1 MPSDTR
7 PGLDPRR
14 LVRLMREAVDRCDLD
29 LQGLTVLTE
38 AASGAY
44 VVTPVLAAMA
54 GADVVAVAAGNAYS
68 SAEEIRELTARAR
81 ATRRCRRPDRARRP
95 QGPVGRGCRRHRHE
109 QRAGPARSTP
119 RP

>member
-14 LVRLMREAVDRCDLD
+14 LVRLMREAVDRCDLN
-29 LQGLTVLTE
+29 LAGLTVLTE

-54 GADVVAVAAGNAYS
+54 GAGVVAVAAGNAYS
-68 SAEEIRELTARAR
+68 AAEEIRKLTLRVAELADVSGRIEFV
-81 ATRRCRRPDRARRP
+81 DRKEPAV
-95 QGPVGRGCRRHRHE
+95 VG
-109 QRAGPARSTP
+109 
-119 RP
+119 

>member
-14 LVRLMREAVDRCDLD
+14 LVRLMREAVDRCGLD
-29 LQGLTVLTE
+29 LEGLTVLTE

-68 SAEEIRELTARAR
+68 SAEEIRELTLGLARLAGV
-81 ATRRCRRPDRARRP
+81 A
-95 QGPVGRGCRRHRHE
+95 
-109 QRAGPARSTP
+109 QRIELVAGKDPSIIG
-119 RP
+119 

>member
-14 LVRLMREAVDRCDLD
+14 LVRLMREAIERCDLD
-29 LQGLTVLTE
+29 LEGLTVLTE

-54 GADVVAVAAGNAYS
+54 GADVVAVAAGNAY
-68 SAEEIRELTARAR
+68 AAAQEIRDLPLGLARLADVADRIELVDGKV
-81 ATRRCRRPDRARRP
+81 PE
-95 QGPVGRGCRRHRHE
+95 VV
-109 QRAGPARSTP
+109 AG
-119 RP
+119 

>member
-29 LQGLTVLTE
+29 LDGLTVLTE

-54 GADVVAVAAGNAYS
+54 GADVVAVAAGDAHS
-68 SAEEIRELTARAR
+68 PPEGIPGL
-81 ATRRCRRPDRARRP
+81 TRRLAPPAGGAQRIQLLAG
-95 QGPVGRGCRRHRHE
+95 QGPPIIPLAPILTNSRQGR
-109 QRAGPARSTP
+109 PV
-119 RP
+119 

>member
-14 LVRLMREAVDRCDLD
+14 LVRLMREAIERCDLD

-44 VVTPVLAAMA
+44 VVTPVLAAMS
-54 GADVVAVAAGNAYS
+54 GADVVAVTAGNAYS
-68 SAEEIRELTARAR
+68 SAEEIRELTLGLARLAGVG
-81 ATRRCRRPDRARRP
+81 DRIELVDGKDAAII
-95 QGPVGRGCRRHRHE
+95 GS
-109 QRAGPARSTP
+109 AD
-119 RP
+119 